1 MAPKIAC
8 VARAGG
14 WIAPGRRGPYLA
26 ARTAMEARM
35 RIVSHGD
42 VRIATEAF
50 GDPGDPPLILVMGAT
65 ASMLGWPDAF
75 CAALAAEGVHV
86 IRFDHRDTGR
96 STTLP
101 PGAPSYAVED
111 LAGDVVAILDAHG
124 ISRGHLL
131 GMSLGGYLSQ
141 MVALTHP
148 GRVASLTLI
157 ASEPLGWDGPAL
169 PHIAPEIM
177 EHFGGLATLDWT
189 DRAAVAAFLVETER
203 LCTADDGRFDAAAA
217 RARAEA
223 VLERTGSPA
232 SMFNHATLDVREDWG
247 GRFRD
252 IACPVLVIHGAEDP
266 VLPVENGR
274 ALAAGIAGAHLVVL
288 EETGHE
294 IPPGR
299 FGAIAGRVARHV
311 KGAA

>member
-1 MAPKIAC
+1 
-8 VARAGG
+8 
-14 WIAPGRRGPYLA
+14 
-26 ARTAMEARM
+26 M

-50 GDPGDPPLILVMGAT
+50 GDPDGPALLLVMGAT

-75 CAALAAEGVHV
+75 CAALAAEGLHV
-86 IRFDHRDTGR
+86 IRFDHRDTGQ
-96 STTLP
+96 STTVP
-101 PGAPSYAVED
+101 PGAATYAVED
-111 LAGDVVAILDAHG
+111 MAGDVIAILDAYG
-124 ISRGHLL
+124 IGRAHLAGL
-131 GMSLGGYLSQ
+131 SLGGYLAQ

-148 GRVASLTLI
+148 RRVASLTLI

-169 PHIAPEIM
+169 PHIAPEIL

-189 DRAAVAAFLVETER
+189 DRAAAAAFLARTER
-203 LCTADDGRFDAAAA
+203 LCTADAGRFDAAAA
-217 RARAEA
+217 RARAGA
-223 VLERTGSPA
+223 VLERTESPA
-232 SMFNHATLDVREDWG
+232 SMFNHAALNVREDWT

-274 ALAAGIAGAHLVVL
+274 ALAAGIAGARLVVL

-294 IPPGR
+294 IPAGR
-299 FGAIAGRVARHV
+299 VGEIAGRTARHV